1 MKKKLL
7 IMLLL
12 AALTLSV
19 TACGS
24 SKKEEED
31 PGAQKQAVTDLDND
45 ALESYLNQ
53 YNMDAENPIQSDD
66 LTQEDGSTS
75 CKVTD
80 LTVTFTTED
89 DDLQVAIQA
98 KDLEDENLDVV
109 VRDLIIAMDPELTY
123 EEVKDMFSSFREDGH
138 TSYDMGEVE
147 CKLKKSQ
154 GTYTLTISNKDES

>member
-24 SKKEEED
+24 SKEEED
-31 PGAQKQAVTDLDND
+31 PGAQKQAVTNLDND
-45 ALESYLNQ
+45 MLESYLNQ

-66 LTQEDGSTS
+66 LTQEDGSAG

-80 LTVTFTTED
+80 LTVTFTTKD
-89 DDLQVAIQA
+89 DDLQ
-98 KDLEDENLDVV
+98 DENLDVV

-123 EEVKDMFSSFREDGH
+123 EEVKDMFSSFREDGR
-138 TSYDMGEVE
+138 TSYDMGEVK
-147 CKLKKSQ
+147 CKLKKNSD
-154 GTYTLTISNKDES
+154 GYRFIIEND

>member
-12 AALTLSV
+12 AALALSV

-24 SKKEEED
+24 SKEEED
-31 PGAQKQAVTDLDND
+31 TGAQKQAVTDLDND
-45 ALESYLNQ
+45 ILESYLNQ

-66 LTQEDGSTS
+66 LRQEDGSAS

-80 LTVTFTTED
+80 LTVTFTTKD
-89 DDLQVAIQA
+89 DDLQVTVQS

-123 EEVKDMFSSFREDGH
+123 EEVKDMFSSFRKDGR

-147 CKLKKSQ
+147 CKLKESK

>member
-19 TACGS
+19 TACGNS
-24 SKKEEED
+24 KEEED
-31 PGAQKQAVTDLDND
+31 PGAQKQAVTDLD
-45 ALESYLNQ
+45 
-53 YNMDAENPIQSDD
+53 
-66 LTQEDGSTS
+66 DGSAG

-80 LTVTFTTED
+80 LTVTFTTKD
-89 DDLQVAIQA
+89 DDLQVAVQA

-123 EEVKDMFSSFREDGH
+123 EEVKDMFSSFREDGR
-138 TSYDMGEVE
+138 TSYDMGEVK
-147 CKLKKSQ
+147 CKLKKNSD
-154 GTYTLTISNKDES
+154 GYRFIIEND

>member
-12 AALTLSV
+12 AALTLSA

-24 SKKEEED
+24 SKEEED
-31 PGAQKQAVTDLDND
+31 PGAQKQALTDLDND
-45 ALESYLNQ
+45 MLESYLNQ

-66 LTQEDGSTS
+66 LTQEDGSAS

-80 LTVTFTTED
+80 LTVTFTTKD
-89 DDLQVAIQA
+89 DDLQVAVQA

-123 EEVKDMFSSFREDGH
+123 EEVKDMFSSFREDGR

-147 CKLKKSQ
+147 CKLKESK

>member
-24 SKKEEED
+24 SKEEED

-45 ALESYLNQ
+45 MLESYLNQ

-66 LTQEDGSTS
+66 LTQEEGSAS
-75 CKVTD
+75 CKVRD

-89 DDLQVAIQA
+89 DDLQVAVQA

-123 EEVKDMFSSFREDGH
+123 EEVKDMFSSFREDGR

-147 CKLKKSQ
+147 CKLKKSK

>member
-12 AALTLSV
+12 AALALSV
-19 TACGS
+19 TACGN
-24 SKKEEED
+24 SKEED

-45 ALESYLNQ
+45 MLESYLNQ

-66 LTQEDGSTS
+66 LTQEDGSAS

-80 LTVTFTTED
+80 LTVTFTTKD
-89 DDLQVAIQA
+89 DDLQVAVQA
-98 KDLEDENLDVV
+98 KDLEDKNLDVV

-123 EEVKDMFSSFREDGH
+123 EEVKDMFSSFREDGR
-138 TSYDMGEVE
+138 TSYDMGEVK
-147 CKLKKSQ
+147 CKLKESK

>member
-24 SKKEEED
+24 SKEEED

-45 ALESYLNQ
+45 MLESYLNQ
-53 YNMDAENPIQSDD
+53 YNMDAENTIQSDD
-66 LTQEDGSTS
+66 LTQEDGSAS

-80 LTVTFTTED
+80 LTVTFTTKD
-89 DDLQVAIQA
+89 DDLQVAVQA

-123 EEVKDMFSSFREDGH
+123 EEVKDMFSSFREDGR
-138 TSYDMGEVE
+138 TSYDMGEVK
-147 CKLKKSQ
+147 CKLKESK

>member
-24 SKKEEED
+24 SKEEED

-45 ALESYLNQ
+45 MLESYLNQ

-66 LTQEDGSTS
+66 LTQEDGSAS

-80 LTVTFTTED
+80 LD
-89 DDLQVAIQA
+89 R
-98 KDLEDENLDVV
+98 KSVV
-109 VRDLIIAMDPELTY
+109 
-123 EEVKDMFSSFREDGH
+123 
-138 TSYDMGEVE
+138 
-147 CKLKKSQ
+147 
-154 GTYTLTISNKDES
+154 

>member
-19 TACGS
+19 TACGN
-24 SKKEEED
+24 SKEGED

-45 ALESYLNQ
+45 MLESYLNQ
-53 YNMDAENPIQSDD
+53 YNMDSENPIQSDD
-66 LTQEDGSTS
+66 LTQEDGFAS

-80 LTVTFTTED
+80 LNVTFTTKD
-89 DDLQVAIQA
+89 DDLQVAVQA

-123 EEVKDMFSSFREDGH
+123 EEVKDMFSSFRKEGR
-138 TSYDMGEVE
+138 TSYDMGEVK
-147 CKLKKSQ
+147 CKLKKNSD
-154 GTYTLTISNKDES
+154 GYRFIIEND

>member
-7 IMLLL
+7 ILLLL

-24 SKKEEED
+24 SKEEED

-45 ALESYLNQ
+45 MLESYLNQ

-66 LTQEDGSTS
+66 LTQEDGSAS

-80 LTVTFTTED
+80 LTVTFTTKD
-89 DDLQVAIQA
+89 DDLQVAVQV

-123 EEVKDMFSSFREDGH
+123 
-138 TSYDMGEVE
+138 
-147 CKLKKSQ
+147 
-154 GTYTLTISNKDES
+154 

>member
-24 SKKEEED
+24 SKEEED

-45 ALESYLNQ
+45 MLESYLNQ

-66 LTQEDGSTS
+66 LTQEDGSAG

-80 LTVTFTTED
+80 LTVTFTTKD
-89 DDLQVAIQA
+89 DDLQVAVQA
-98 KDLEDENLDVV
+98 KDLEDKNLDVV

-123 EEVKDMFSSFREDGH
+123 EEVKDMFSSFREDGR
-138 TSYDMGEVE
+138 TSYDMGEVK
-147 CKLKKSQ
+147 CNLKKNSD
-154 GTYTLTISNKDES
+154 GYRFIIEND